1 MHWSSL
7 FTAPEASSKS
17 EPITWS
23 APPINAIS
31 LHYPYLE
38 KIAVVSEAIA
48 LGQSGRIY
56 LDNTWWR
63 ARCRQS
69 LDLPVGTPVRVKSRD
84 QLTLWV
90 EPMDTNQPI
99 HS

>member
-1 MHWSSL
+1 MRWSSL
-7 FTAPEASSKS
+7 FTTPEALTKP
-17 EPITWS
+17 EVPTWS

-38 KIAVVSEAIA
+38 KVAVVSEAIA
-48 LGQSGRIY
+48 LGRSGRIY

-69 LDLPVGTPVRVKSRD
+69 LDLPVGTSVRVKSRE

-90 EPMDTNQPI
+90 EPVDTVQSINP
-99 HS
+99 